1 MIWPAER
8 FYGVFKMPL
17 PESSLSIICS
27 SIRQF
32 VDSSLNA
39 AANNISVSIGAPAE
53 VADNDDDHRLNLFF
67 YRFEP
72 GGFDSDAHPNDPR
85 RVRLLCLITA
95 FGILE
100 DGIPAGE
107 NELRLL
113 GEVLRIFRETPVLG
127 AVTVNGEQVR
137 LQVVFSPAT
146 DEQINQVWSTQGDT
160 TYRPSVIYDMALA
173 PIMPSTLRVEPA
185 LVGAIG
191 RQALTGRSGR
201 FAAFSGTALAPQVP
215 FHAVDI
221 DDPRWA
227 PAICWLYLGEC
238 AHTLSFDVDSAEFAV
253 YTPQVW
259 LAGDPAQGVDLV
271 WEIWDST
278 GWRSIGAPLAATP
291 FSTAIDPANVPMAV
305 SGTFPLDLTLP
316 VSIAA
321 GENAVQAMLHATR
334 SVTLV
339 PGQPAVEV
347 RSNPLLISLYRIS

>member
-1 MIWPAER
+1 
-8 FYGVFKMPL
+8 MPL

-27 SIRQF
+27 AIRQF
-32 VDSSLNA
+32 VGSSLNA

-53 VADNDDDHRLNLFF
+53 VADNNDDHRLNLFF

-72 GGFDSDAHPNDPR
+72 GGFDSDAHPNDPW
-85 RVRLLCLITA
+85 RVRMLCLITA

-127 AVTVNGEQVR
+127 AVAVNGEQVR
-137 LQVVFSPAT
+137 LQVVYSPAT

-160 TYRPSVIYDMALA
+160 TYRPSVIYEMALA

-191 RQALTGRSGR
+191 SQALSGRSGR
-201 FAAFSGTALAPQVP
+201 FADFSGTALAPQVP
-215 FHAVDI
+215 FHAVAI
-221 DDPRWA
+221 ENPRWA

-238 AHTLSFDVDSAEFAV
+238 AHTLSFDVDSAEFAAF
-253 YTPQVW
+253 TPLVW
-259 LAGDPAQGVDLV
+259 LAGDPTQSVDLI
-271 WEIWDST
+271 WEIWDSS
-278 GWRSIGAPLAATP
+278 GWRSSGAPQAATP
-291 FSTAIDPANVPMAV
+291 FSTAIDPANIPTTI
-305 SGTFPLDLTLP
+305 SGTFPLDTTLP
-316 VSIAA
+316 VSIPA
-321 GENAVQAMLHATR
+321 GETAAQAMLHATR
-334 SVTLV
+334 SVTPV

-347 RSNPLLISLYRIS
+347 RSNPLLINLYRMS

>member
-1 MIWPAER
+1 
-8 FYGVFKMPL
+8 MPL

-27 SIRQF
+27 AIRQF

-39 AANNISVSIGAPAE
+39 AANNINVSIGAPAE

-72 GGFDSDAHPNDPR
+72 GGFDSDVHPNDPW
-85 RVRLLCLITA
+85 RVRLFCLITA

-100 DGIPAGE
+100 DSIPAGE

-127 AVTVNGEQVR
+127 SVTVSGEQVR

-160 TYRPSVIYDMALA
+160 TYRPSVIYEMALA
-173 PIMPSTLRVEPA
+173 PIMPSTLRADPA

-191 RQALTGRSGR
+191 SQTSTGRSGR
-201 FAAFSGTALAPQVP
+201 YATFSGTAMAPWVP
-215 FHAVDI
+215 TSTVDI
-221 DDPRWA
+221 DNPHWA

-238 AHTLSFDVDSAEFAV
+238 AHTLSFDVDSAEFAAF
-253 YTPQVW
+253 TPQVW
-259 LAGDPAQGVDLV
+259 LAGDPAQSVNLV
-271 WEIWDST
+271 WEIWDSN
-278 GWRSIGAPLAATP
+278 GWRSIGTPVAATP
-291 FSTAIDPANVPMAV
+291 FSTVIDPDNVPTAV
-305 SGTFPLDLTLP
+305 SGTFPLEIALP
-316 VSIAA
+316 ESIPTGQNAA
-321 GENAVQAMLHATR
+321 QAMLHATR
-334 SVTLV
+334 SVILV
-339 PGQPAVEV
+339 PGQPAVAV